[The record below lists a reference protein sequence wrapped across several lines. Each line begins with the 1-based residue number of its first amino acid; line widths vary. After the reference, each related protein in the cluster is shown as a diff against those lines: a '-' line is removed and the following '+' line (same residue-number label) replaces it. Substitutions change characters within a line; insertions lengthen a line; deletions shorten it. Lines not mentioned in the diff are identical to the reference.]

1 MLSDLRFAL
10 RQLRRAPGFAV
21 LAVLTLALGIGANAT
36 AFSLVNAL
44 LLRPAPHVRAPER
57 LVALYTSDHSGPAHG
72 TSSLP
77 DLEDFAEAGRREGVF
92 DGVGGFAP
100 RPATFGDGDAR
111 ERGLVELVTA
121 DYLRVLG
128 VQPQRGRAFTA
139 DEARGAGAPVVMISD
154 GLWERRFGR
163 APGAVGA
170 TLVVNAVP
178 ATVVGVLPPRFGG
191 GLRLIAADA
200 WVPIRGGA
208 ALGLGGRVER
218 RGNRG
223 MFAVARLAPGATVGR
238 AQGAMNLLAARM
250 RGAYPDQWIDVR
262 DEGRRVTL
270 LEERLARVPPQ
281 MRGPALAFSALLGA
295 TVVLV
300 LLVCCA
306 NVAGLLLARATA
318 RTREVAL
325 RLSLGATRERIV
337 RQLLVESALLAAIAA
352 ALGLLATRWV
362 TAALAHVDLP
372 LPVAVTLDLAP
383 DWRVLAFS
391 AAVTTLA
398 VAAFGLAP
406 ALRATRA
413 DVHAAIKAGA
423 VPAGRTRLQSALV
436 VGQLATSLV
445 LAASALL
452 FLRAV
457 RAAAAIDPGFTARA
471 MLLVDLERVPGAG
484 GDSSSARVGAALS
497 ERVAGIPGVS
507 AVSWADV
514 APLNP
519 DVSRRGTRIE
529 GHVSPPG
536 EDTEFAFNVVGPGY
550 FETLGLPLARGR
562 GFTPADRAGAPEVIV
577 VTEAFARRFWPAD
590 DAIGRR
596 VSLDGGETWR
606 TVVGVARDA
615 KYKQMTERPREY
627 VYTPALQEDGRGV
640 TLHVRTGGDPRA
652 VRGAVRAALR
662 EAAPGWTSTAER
674 TLAEQ
679 VDASLLPQRVA
690 GTVLAAFGLLSLLLG
705 GVGVYGVMA
714 YTVARRTREIG
725 VRMALG
731 ARAVDVV
738 RMVMRQSA
746 TLAAIGLVVGLPLAW
761 GASRLLGGLLL
772 GVGGDVVAPF
782 LGAAAALAVAAC
794 AAAWVPARRAAR
806 VDANT
811 ALRWE

>member
-1 MLSDLRFAL
+1 MLPDLRFAF
-10 RQLRRAPGFAV
+10 RQLRRAPGFAL

-44 LLRPAPHVRAPER
+44 LLRPTPHVRAPER
-57 LVALYTSDHSGPAHG
+57 LVALYTSDFSGPAYG

-77 DLEDFAEAGRREGVF
+77 DLEDFAEAGRRERVF

-139 DEARGAGAPVVMISD
+139 DEARGVGAPAVLISD
-154 GLWERRFGR
+154 ALWQRRFNR
-163 APGAVGA
+163 APSAVGS
-170 TLVVNAVP
+170 TLAVNAVP
-178 ATVVGVLPPRFGG
+178 ATIVGVLPPRFGG
-191 GLRLIAADA
+191 GLRLVSADA
-200 WVPIRGGA
+200 WVPIRGAA

-223 MFAVARLAPGATVGR
+223 LFAVARLAPDATVAR
-238 AQGAMNLLAARM
+238 AQGAMTLLATRM
-250 RGAYPDQWIDVR
+250 QAAYPEQWTDVR
-262 DEGRRVTL
+262 DAGRRVTL

-306 NVAGLLLARATA
+306 NVAGLLLARAPV

-325 RLSLGATRERIV
+325 RLSLGASRGRIV
-337 RQLLVESALLAAIAA
+337 RQLLVESALLAVLAA
-352 ALGLLATRWV
+352 ALGLAATQWV

-391 AAVTTLA
+391 AVVTTLA

-413 DVHAAIKAGA
+413 DVHAAIKLGTGP
-423 VPAGRTRLQSALV
+423 VGRTRLQSALV

-457 RAAAAIDPGFTARA
+457 RAAAAIDPGFSARS

-484 GDSSSARVGAALS
+484 GDSSSARVGEALAQ
-497 ERVAGIPGVS
+497 RVAGVAGVS

-514 APLNP
+514 APLSVE
-519 DVSRRGTRIE
+519 VSRRGR
-529 GHVSPPG
+529 
-536 EDTEFAFNVVGPGY
+536 A
-550 FETLGLPLARGR
+550 
-562 GFTPADRAGAPEVIV
+562 RAG
-577 VTEAFARRFWPAD
+577 
-590 DAIGRR
+590 GR
-596 VSLDGGETWR
+596 
-606 TVVGVARDA
+606 
-615 KYKQMTERPREY
+615 
-627 VYTPALQEDGRGV
+627 
-640 TLHVRTGGDPRA
+640 
-652 VRGAVRAALR
+652 
-662 EAAPGWTSTAER
+662 
-674 TLAEQ
+674 
-679 VDASLLPQRVA
+679 
-690 GTVLAAFGLLSLLLG
+690 
-705 GVGVYGVMA
+705 
-714 YTVARRTREIG
+714 
-725 VRMALG
+725 
-731 ARAVDVV
+731 
-738 RMVMRQSA
+738 
-746 TLAAIGLVVGLPLAW
+746 
-761 GASRLLGGLLL
+761 ASRSSR
-772 GVGGDVVAPF
+772 D
-782 LGAAAALAVAAC
+782 
-794 AAAWVPARRAAR
+794 RRR
-806 VDANT
+806 
-811 ALRWE
+811 